1 MQNLEKKGTFKQKP
15 WRILATDWRRER
27 GQGGSVLKSLRTRHN
42 IICSLSIC
50 ASVKGNTVQTKPKSG
65 KSGQCSVLV
74 RQVLPT
80 VSLYCCHLH
89 SPQELHL
96 HVLCWDT
103 NKSITTQWY
112 KQPKLQVSALH
123 TFLGSPFYIQRLCEC
138 LWENHY
144 YIPTGHK
151 MLQMPKSGFQIHAKT
166 WNGK

>member
-1 MQNLEKKGTFKQKP
+1 MQ
-15 WRILATDWRRER
+15 
-27 GQGGSVLKSLRTRHN
+27 SLRTRHN

-65 KSGQCSVLV
+65 KSGQCSVLYDRSFQQSHFTV
-74 RQVLPT
+74 VIFTVLKSFICT
-80 VSLYCCHLH
+80 FCVEIQIKVS
-89 SPQELHL
+89 P
-96 HVLCWDT
+96 
-103 NKSITTQWY
+103 TQWY
-112 KQPKLQVSALH
+112 KQPKLQVSAPH